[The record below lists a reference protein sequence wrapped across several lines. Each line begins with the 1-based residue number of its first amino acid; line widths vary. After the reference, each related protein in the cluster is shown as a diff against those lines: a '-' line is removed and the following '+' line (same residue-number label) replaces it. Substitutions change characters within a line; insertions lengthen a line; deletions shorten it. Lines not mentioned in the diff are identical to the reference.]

1 MQWLTIVLI
10 GIAANIDNLGIS
22 VSYGLK
28 SNRIPFITN
37 ILIAVISII
46 CAYISIAIGGLL
58 SQYFSQSA
66 ARFIGGSILIGLGI
80 WVVATSSNVGRSSSN
95 QKKENS
101 NLSFSQKSISSQ
113 DINFKESI
121 ILGFVLAIN
130 CLTIGFGAGI
140 AGVSPILTA
149 LSIGVFSVLF
159 IYIGVLVGT
168 KIGNSFIGNY
178 ANGIG
183 GVLLVL
189 IGLYEMMF

>member
-28 SNRIPFITN
+28 SNRIPFINN
-37 ILIAVISII
+37 ILIAVISVI
-46 CAYISIAIGGLL
+46 CAYISIAIGGSL
-58 SQYFSQSA
+58 SQYFSQSV

-80 WVVATSSNVGRSSSN
+80 WVVATSSNSGTSGSN
-95 QKKENS
+95 QKKETS
-101 NLSFSQKSISSQ
+101 SLSFSQKTVSSQ
-113 DINFKESI
+113 DINLKESI
-121 ILGFVLAIN
+121 LLGFVLAIN

-140 AGVSPILTA
+140 AGVSPLFTA
-149 LSIGVFSVLF
+149 LSIGVFSVLS

-168 KIGNSFIGNY
+168 KIGNSLFGNF

-183 GVLLVL
+183 GILLVL
-189 IGLYEMMF
+189 IGLFEMFF